1 MDDDIK
7 SLLVENMKILRNFS
21 KTAPVIGFE
30 DPFERGGQVLKVVQ
44 GKLVLEA
51 VVQDWSSYEAETSF
65 FQ

>member
-1 MDDDIK
+1 MAPT
-7 SLLVENMKILRNFS
+7 RNFW

-51 VVQDWSSYEAETSF
+51 VVQDWSSYGGKTSF

>member
-1 MDDDIK
+1 MAPT
-7 SLLVENMKILRNFS
+7 RNFS

-30 DPFERGGQVLKVVQ
+30 DPFERGGQVLKVVE

-51 VVQDWSSYEAETSF
+51 VVQDWSSYGAETSF

>member
-1 MDDDIK
+1 MAPT
-7 SLLVENMKILRNFS
+7 RNFS

-30 DPFERGGQVLKVVQ
+30 DPFGRGGQVLKVVQ

-51 VVQDWSSYEAETSF
+51 VVQDWSSYGAETSF